1 LASLWLSACAHT
13 NAPEVTKPQEEEIKQ
28 ATQESPITSKIE
40 PAKGQGASE
49 KSQPSQAES
58 QTAAK
63 DNQKESAGKI
73 ESGQPAPK
81 AEITLDTK
89 EASDKSQSSQPSSS
103 GVASTPQKA
112 TEKNASSHRETSRE
126 TADLKLEEARR
137 NLRIS
142 EATEKRIATE
152 LEQLKKAGSVAP
164 ETIKNY
170 EIYHESVQKIVAE
183 NRKMVEQMEAA
194 KTRHSSQVK
203 TSETTAGDKLENILD
218 PKIPEE
224 QPRDEVAAL
233 DRQLSASL
241 NEFDAKLLREMDDIH
256 NESSQKMRDLAQE
269 AAEAARRLR
278 EKGIDVD
285 TSESEPSKE
294 SEETETK
301 TGQGPAS
308 HEDDDIVA
316 RQLREAAENETDPE
330 LKEKLWKEYYEYKKN
345 QSPDEK

>member
-1 LASLWLSACAHT
+1 
-13 NAPEVTKPQEEEIKQ
+13 
-28 ATQESPITSKIE
+28 
-40 PAKGQGASE
+40 
-49 KSQPSQAES
+49 
-58 QTAAK
+58 
-63 DNQKESAGKI
+63 
-73 ESGQPAPK
+73 
-81 AEITLDTK
+81 
-89 EASDKSQSSQPSSS
+89 
-103 GVASTPQKA
+103 
-112 TEKNASSHRETSRE
+112 
-126 TADLKLEEARR
+126 
-137 NLRIS
+137 
-142 EATEKRIATE
+142 
-152 LEQLKKAGSVAP
+152 
-164 ETIKNY
+164 
-170 EIYHESVQKIVAE
+170 
-183 NRKMVEQMEAA
+183 M
-194 KTRHSSQVK
+194 
-203 TSETTAGDKLENILD
+203 
-218 PKIPEE
+218 
-224 QPRDEVAAL
+224 AAL

-285 TSESEPSKE
+285 TSGSEPSKE